1 MTAVSFSVP
10 FVKTDGVDFLS
21 LRLVIQS
28 NSMEARFTFV
38 KEHNNAFQNG
48 PSGANARKGNGSFC
62 TYSPHHGW
70 VLIV

>member
-10 FVKTDGVDFLS
+10 FVKTDGVDFLP

-38 KEHNNAFQNG
+38 KEHTLPFKT
-48 PSGANARKGNGSFC
+48 ARRGRMLATGMARFVR
-62 TYSPHHGW
+62 TVHTTGGF
-70 VLIV
+70 